1 VEVLGSSV
9 SRRAAGRLLLAV
21 LIAAASGACPCGET
35 PTEYEVKAAFI
46 LNFARFVEWP
56 DAAPAGATG
65 VLTIGILGKDPFEGA
80 LERVVENKMVGARKL
95 AVVHVDGI
103 ELMKPVQI
111 LFISRSESGRLEE
124 VLTKLRGAP
133 VLTVGDMEHFARDGG
148 VINFILEDGRIR
160 FEINPAAARSA
171 GLRLSS
177 KLLRVAKVITPEG
190 EVR

>member
-1 VEVLGSSV
+1 M
-9 SRRAAGRLLLAV
+9 GRLLLAV
-21 LIAAASGACPCGET
+21 LIAATSGACPCGET

-56 DAAPAGATG
+56 DTAPAGGSG

-111 LFISRSESGRLEE
+111 LFISRSESGRLAEI
-124 VLTKLRGAP
+124 LARLRGAP
-133 VLTVGDMEHFARDGG
+133 VLTVGEMEHFARDGG
-148 VINFILEDGRIR
+148 VINFILEESRIR

-171 GLRLSS
+171 GLRVSS
-177 KLLRVAKVITPEG
+177 KLLSVAKVIAPEE

>member
-1 VEVLGSSV
+1 MEVLGSSV
-9 SRRAAGRLLLAV
+9 SRRATGRLLLAV
-21 LIAAASGACPCGET
+21 LIAAASGACPGGET

-56 DAAPAGATG
+56 DVALASGSG

-111 LFISRSESGRLEE
+111 LFISRSEIGRLAEI
-124 VLTKLRGAP
+124 LARLRGAP